1 MIKIFTNTITR
12 KNYDANGDLF
22 PEGRPQIFLNGSDTV
37 AWQLCS
43 ATPDIAS
50 ETGQKPEDVWTKCTQ
65 YADYNAIGA
74 LLTADNDYVKR
85 LQGTL
90 SVAVSAGSVSQI
102 TATIADA
109 SLSTIPSSGTVSLFD
124 TAGNI
129 EVFEYDAIAISGTT
143 VVFSLATGSEA
154 ENSYAQ
160 GAQMD
165 CVQAVLLQSAL
176 DTVNSDV
183 SNGLFVFQVTAD
195 SRKLHDMM
203 AYQNIKSIDV
213 MGLELAIYN
222 VDSENSEV
230 VDLERYEVD
239 TFSIRSG
246 IADTAMD
253 AQVTTQRQSQ
263 AVEVMVALLASGYS
277 LQFSA
282 DAENWH
288 TPQVAATDNYFRFR
302 STGAGGTWS
311 APIRM
316 PEGANAMVWA
326 EGTDEQVALLGGM
339 HSAKVWAGLAAGGV
353 ALTLVTSTAA
363 TLSPTVGNAYDW
375 TPAGDAVIE
384 FNAAELSGQYVGVP
398 IHIHP
403 AVGASITGSTET
415 GKAVTLSQEITG
427 EGWFMLA
434 WDGTT
439 ATLYAYAGIPGIDGG
454 DIDPQQE

>member
-22 PEGRPQIFLNGSDTV
+22 PEGRPQIFLNGSDV
-37 AWQLCS
+37 VSWQLCS
-43 ATPDIAS
+43 ATPDIAD

-74 LLTADNDYVKR
+74 LLTADSDYVKR
-85 LQGTL
+85 MQGTL

-183 SNGLFVFQVTAD
+183 SNGLFVFQITAD

-263 AVEVMVALLASGYS
+263 AVELLVTLLSAGAEIQYS
-277 LQFSA
+277 S
-282 DAENWH
+282 DGSNWH
-288 TPQVAATDNYFRFR
+288 SEQSTTSPFDLFIRFR
-302 STGAGGTWS
+302 SRGAGGTWS
-311 APIRM
+311 SPLKL
-316 PEGANAMVWA
+316 PESAEAEIWA
-326 EGTDEQVALLGGM
+326 HGTDAQVSQLGGQ
-339 HSAKVWAGLAAGGV
+339 HSAKGWAEIAQQGV
-353 ALTLVTSTAA
+353 VMNLVATSAA
-363 TLSPTVGNAYDW
+363 TLSPTYGNAYIW
-375 TPAGDAVIE
+375 SASGNCTLE
-384 FNAAELSGQYVGVP
+384 FVNSTLSGKYVQVP
-398 IHIHP
+398 IYIIP
-403 AVGASITGSTET
+403 ATGATITGSTET
-415 GKAVTLSQEITG
+415 GKQVVLAQDVSG
-427 EGWFMLA
+427 EGWYLLA
-434 WDGTT
+434 WNGTV
-439 ATLYAYAGIPGIDGG
+439 ATLFAYTGIPVIDGG
-454 DIDPQQE
+454 RIDQA